1 MARIRSFRNRIQ
13 EYETLHLISL
23 IPLLDDIWCFQ
34 QCITKERTVQGVLGV
49 PHGPRKEAQPGS
61 KFGCDFKMELIML
74 ACCLLRDE
82 IAHSC
87 LQLFGNS
94 GFCYVPQGPLLILN
108 LGRTPLVWAALI
120 LYGRSIG
127 TDGEGSIP
135 RRLPRIYRKAL

>member
-1 MARIRSFRNRIQ
+1 MYN
-13 EYETLHLISL
+13 
-23 IPLLDDIWCFQ
+23 
-34 QCITKERTVQGVLGV
+34 ERKDG
-49 PHGPRKEAQPGS
+49 PRCSRCSSGPRKEAQPGS

-82 IAHSC
+82 IAHSY

-135 RRLPRIYRKAL
+135 RRLPRIYRKALLIFLERKPILLYTFHWKGLSLQVEILSIYK

>member
-13 EYETLHLISL
+13 EYETLYLISL
-23 IPLLDDIWCFQ
+23 IPLLDDSWCFQ

-108 LGRTPLVWAALI
+108 LRRAPPGLGRLNIVWTQH
-120 LYGRSIG
+120 R
-127 TDGEGSIP
+127 DGWRGINSQKTTTH
-135 RRLPRIYRKAL
+135 L